1 MESVT
6 RKRESGKLRKKQ
18 IKRATLEIISDE
30 GLKRLSTKNLAQ
42 HVHLSEGAIF
52 RHFHS
57 KEDILL
63 SIMDDVRKD
72 LLDPLRQIAFDTASP
87 HTRLQKFMCFHL
99 DYLQKNNGVTILLF
113 TEAAYQN
120 SAPMLI
126 RLNKLFTQIKYDFEK
141 IVEDGIAGGLWSGTF
156 ALDALSFLY
165 LGIPIT
171 MSIEMKLIPEFFA
184 NHDFCPQMLRLVY
197 RLLGTKPT
205 DTSALNS
212 YENF

>member
-1 MESVT
+1 MEVVT

-18 IKRATLEIISDE
+18 IKRATLEIISEE

-42 HVHLSEGAIF
+42 HVHLSEGTIF

-63 SIMDDVRKD
+63 SIMDDVKKD
-72 LLDPLRQIAFDTASP
+72 LLDPLRKIAFDTTLP
-87 HTRLQKFMCFHL
+87 QKRLKDFMCFHL
-99 DYLQKNNGVTILLF
+99 DYLKKNNGVTILLF

-120 SAPMLI
+120 SAPMLVQ
-126 RLNKLFTQIKYDFEK
+126 LNELFRQIKHDFEK
-141 IVEDGIAGGLWSGTF
+141 IVQDGIAAGLWSGAF

-171 MSIEMKLIPEFFA
+171 MSIEMKLIPEFFTD
-184 NHDFCPQMLRLVY
+184 HDFCPQMLRLVY
-197 RLLGTKPT
+197 RLLGAKKNAPV
-205 DTSALNS
+205 SNKNG
-212 YENF
+212 NF